1 MKKPKKN
8 KKDPKQFQEYLNS
21 IEESDCITTHI
32 DVSEVYVATDNF
44 TPDQAES
51 LRRRNIF
58 KFTDVSMISRVP
70 ENLQD
75 QFEIEQ
81 TDPIL
86 TKYTPIDDPKKQP
99 KWKKNLRNPSHLRL
113 LKTKNV
119 LGFGIYTVKVWNL
132 KI

>member
-1 MKKPKKN
+1 MKKSKKN

-21 IEESDCITTHI
+21 IEESDCITSLI

-51 LRRRNIF
+51 LRRRSIF

-70 ENLQD
+70 ENLKD

-81 TDPIL
+81 TQELL
-86 TKYTPIDDPKKQP
+86 TKFTPIDDPKKQP
-99 KWKKNLRNPSHLRL
+99 KKEKKPP
-113 LKTKNV
+113 KPKQP
-119 LGFGIYTVKVWNL
+119 
-132 KI
+132 